1 MNCKGSKCQTRKNAK
16 SMARQLAS
24 RKVGVV
30 KRSDGGVIYRSIPQ
44 TRTAAQKR
52 AARMEVFYKQLGRA
66 HLKTLTRKAIIRKR
80 TLPLLERELRTRLRE
95 HIYENHKHGQNGF
108 LVNGKVVDYNKLTAL
123 CGL

>member
-1 MNCKGSKCQTRKNAK
+1 MNCKGSKCQTQKNAS

-24 RKVGVV
+24 RKVGVM
-30 KRSDGGVIYRSIPQ
+30 KRPDGGIIYKSIPQ

-52 AARMEVFYKQLGRA
+52 AARMEVFYKQLGRS

-80 TLPLLERELRTRLRE
+80 TLPLLERMLRDRLRD
-95 HIYENHKHGQNGF
+95 HIYKTRKFGQNGF